1 MLKIPSKVSIMLS
14 ITISIVLLVVCL
26 VVAFFLPAIA
36 DMLLEARNYIGTEKI
51 GERGLEIVLAFAYLA
66 LAIVVFADCLLMRLL
81 FLVNR
86 GKVFTNKSV
95 GYIRGVSWCCFA
107 LCLPFFAL
115 GFFFNLAF
123 FLVLIVIFLGLCLR
137 VVKNV
142 IEEATIIKSENDL
155 TV

>member
-1 MLKIPSKVSIMLS
+1 MLKIPSKISIMLS
-14 ITISIVLLVVCL
+14 ITISIVFLIVCL

-36 DMLLEARNYIGTEKI
+36 DMLLEARNYIGTEMI
-51 GERGLEIVLAFAYLA
+51 GEKGFAIVLTLAYLA
-66 LAIVVFADCLLMRLL
+66 LAIVAFADCLLMSLL
-81 FLVNR
+81 FRVNA
-86 GKVFTNKSV
+86 GKVFTPKSV

-107 LCLPFFAL
+107 LCFPFLVL

-123 FLVLIVIFLGLCLR
+123 FLVLVAIFLGLCLR